1 MAGADGTFTG
11 SEDLPLP
18 SRLLQGATK
27 KRSSHPSSLLEAS
40 PAPPAATARKD
51 AAAARELIARS
62 VAAALLQ
69 AGRTDIGE
77 AELEQLMEQLLRETA
92 QVWDIRN

>member
-1 MAGADGTFTG
+1 M
-11 SEDLPLP
+11 
-18 SRLLQGATK
+18 LQGATK

-40 PAPPAATARKD
+40 PAPAATAMKD